1 MVDTILSTSVDVDFD
16 IFGESAALAPQLA
29 TASIS
34 MANANRAP
42 VVSPN
47 LRFDGD
53 EDTVIT
59 GSLDATD
66 PDGDALTYSIKF
78 QPFAGLASVD
88 QNGVLT
94 FTPEQDQEIS
104 SSPFIVVVDDNRGGI
119 AEVVVQIGINSI
131 NDAPVATG
139 GEFSGDE
146 DLPIIGVLY
155 GSDPDRNDRITY
167 SVDTDP
173 VHGTVTLQGG
183 RFTYT
188 PDPEF
193 SGTDSFEYRLT
204 DRAGET
210 DTATMSLTVRPIN
223 DGPVIRSIEL
233 EGLDNTNSITINED
247 ETISGRVI
255 AFDAEGDPF
264 TLTAQSSFSFQNI
277 DFAADGSF
285 VFTPGENYN
294 GPDGIDFTLRN
305 DDGQTYEESIV
316 ITVNRVNDAPVA
328 QDDQFI
334 LNEDNAIW
342 STLFADDPDF
352 GDAISSDEPPEARE
366 AHSFSLLGDASNGT
380 VAVRAEGSFTYS
392 PDADFFGEDSF
403 TYSVTDR
410 AGAVDTG
417 TITLRVDPVNDAPVG
432 ENVSFSGEEDT
443 VISGMLSASDVEGD
457 MLSFSLAEDDGPV
470 PGVPAVPSIPGILG
484 IPGIAGSAD
493 SAPIPAVV
501 SRPASF
507 EASTE
512 NGPSNGSVIV
522 NTSGSFRYTPDA
534 DFNGTDRFTYVV
546 TDGNGG
552 IGTGIAE
559 ITVAALNDAPTA
571 SKAMASGNEDTVVS
585 GLLAADDVDGD
596 PLTYALTENAAH
608 GSVVLNAD
616 GSYRYT
622 PDANFYGTDSFRYS
636 VSDDDGGTD
645 VGVVDITVNA
655 VNDAPL
661 SEDASNSGD
670 EDTLISGMLAAAD
683 VDGDQL
689 QFGLESEASGGAVTI
704 NADGSYDYTPDA
716 DFNGTDS
723 FTYRV
728 SDGNGGTDVGT
739 VEITVTA
746 TPDDVVLQSG
756 VTGEVYARTL
766 KAVDQDKITGFDA
779 GDRIALSSESD
790 IAFEDLEI
798 DPDTGTVRI
807 SNSTFSVDSNLD
819 ENSFI
824 VVSGSAGS
832 VELVLVDELLGEGF
846 DLSESEAIS
855 EDILLGIQ
863 PEEFLEGNGARDFVV
878 TLDNSVGSYSNALGA
893 YSITDEGVISD
904 VQILFA
910 DTKTAG
916 SGAVA
921 TVGNVAAGTS
931 LEFFVLQ
938 NAASTAAGLSDDLTF
953 EFLTGGEPQLL
964 DSGTAIDAEIFH
976 SASEAFNSD
985 GIEHFVSGSIDR
997 GGALRVGVEDL
1008 TGGGDRDFQDVV
1020 FTVALAD
1027 DFSLV

>member
-1 MVDTILSTSVDVDFD
+1 MVDTILSTSVAVDFD
-16 IFGESAALAPQLA
+16 IFGESDGLVPQLGIG
-29 TASIS
+29 SIS

-42 VVSPN
+42 IVSPN
-47 LRFDGD
+47 LRFVGD

-59 GSLDATD
+59 GRLDAID

-78 QPFAGLASVD
+78 QPFEGLASVD

-119 AEVVVQIGINSI
+119 VEVVVQIGINSI

-146 DLPIIGVLY
+146 DLQIIGFLS

-167 SVDTDP
+167 SVETDP
-173 VHGTVTLQGG
+173 LHGLITLQGG

-188 PDPEF
+188 PDLEF

-285 VFTPGENYN
+285 VYTPRENFN
-294 GPDGIDFTLRN
+294 GFDGIDFTLTN
-305 DDGQTYEESIV
+305 DDGQTYEESII
-316 ITVNRVNDAPVA
+316 ITVNRVNDAPLA

-366 AHSFSLLGDASNGT
+366 AHSFSLLADASNGT
-380 VAVRAEGSFTYS
+380 VEVRAEGSFTYS
-392 PDADFFGEDSF
+392 PDDDFFGEDSF

-443 VISGMLSASDVEGD
+443 VISGILSVSDVEGD
-457 MLSFSLAEDDGPV
+457 TLSFALAENEGQLPGEPTVPGPPDPV
-470 PGVPAVPSIPGILG
+470 PIPG
-484 IPGIAGSAD
+484 
-493 SAPIPAVV
+493 VV
-501 SRPASF
+501 LRPTSF
-507 EASTE
+507 EGSTE
-512 NGPSNGSVIV
+512 IGPSNGSVIV
-522 NTSGSFRYTPDA
+522 NTNGSFSYTPDVN
-534 DFNGTDRFTYVV
+534 FNGTDSFFYIV
-546 TDGNGG
+546 TDENGG
-552 IGTGIAE
+552 IDSGIVE
-559 ITVAALNDAPTA
+559 ITVTALNDSPTG
-571 SKAMASGNEDTVVS
+571 S
-585 GLLAADDVDGD
+585 
-596 PLTYALTENAAH
+596 NATA
-608 GSVVLNAD
+608 
-616 GSYRYT
+616 
-622 PDANFYGTDSFRYS
+622 
-636 VSDDDGGTD
+636 
-645 VGVVDITVNA
+645 
-655 VNDAPL
+655 
-661 SEDASNSGD
+661 SGD
-670 EDTLISGMLAAAD
+670 EDTLISGMLSAAD

-689 QFGLESEASGGAVTI
+689 QYTLESEVSNGAITI

-716 DFNGTDS
+716 DFYGTDS

-739 VEITVTA
+739 VEITVTG
-746 TPDDVVLQSG
+746 TPDDVGLQSG
-756 VTGEVYARTL
+756 VTGEVHSRTL
-766 KAVDQDKITGFDA
+766 ETLDQDTITGFDA
-779 GDRIALSSESD
+779 GDRIVLSSANG
-790 IAFEDLEI
+790 IAFEDFDI
-798 DPDTGTVRI
+798 DAATGSIRI
-807 SNSTFSVDSNLD
+807 SNSTFSVDSDLD

-824 VVSGSAGS
+824 VAAGSAGT
-832 VELVLVDELLGEGF
+832 VELILVDELLGEGF
-846 DLSESEAIS
+846 DLRESEAVS

-863 PEEFLEGNGARDFVV
+863 PEDFLDGDGARDFVV

-893 YSITDEGVISD
+893 YSITDAGVISD

-910 DTKTAG
+910 NTKAAG
-916 SGAVA
+916 SGAIA
-921 TVGNVAAGTS
+921 TVDNVAAGAS

-938 NAASTAAGLSDDLTF
+938 NAASNAAGLSDELAF
-953 EFLTGGEPQLL
+953 EFTAGGELQLL
-964 DSGTAIDAEIFH
+964 DSGNAIDVEIFH

-985 GIEHFVSGSIDR
+985 GIEHFVSGSVDH

-1020 FTVALAD
+1020 FTVAVAED
-1027 DFSLV
+1027 SSLV